1 MDCKDMALFSAKTL
15 DDKKAR
21 DVTVINISS
30 RAAFAD
36 YMVLASGGSERQV
49 NTLCEELEERL
60 EKEGVFVK
68 SIEGKKNSGWLLMDY
83 GDVIVNLLTVDMRS
97 KYNIEKVWA
106 DCEFLDLE
114 DEDDSEI

>member
-1 MDCKDMALFSAKTL
+1 MESKDMALFSAKVL
-15 DDKKAR
+15 DNKKAQNI
-21 DVTVINISS
+21 TVINISS

-49 NTLCEELEERL
+49 NTLCDELEDQL
-60 EKEGVFVK
+60 EKEGVSVK

-83 GDVIVNLLTVDMRS
+83 GDIIVNLLTASMRK

-106 DCEFLDLE
+106 DCEFLNLE
-114 DEDDSEI
+114 DEDDR